1 MAKASKHPGD
11 DGDWCQGGPTRLTI
25 PQRMAT
31 SIDVVSPAVLAK
43 MREEEAFLASIPNA
57 DAAPKRFTD
66 RRPPVD
72 RSKLIP

>member
-11 DGDWCQGGPTRLTI
+11 DGDWHQGAPA
-25 PQRMAT
+25 RMSIRERMNTDMGVT
-31 SIDVVSPAVLAK
+31 SAAVQAK
-43 MREEEAFLASIPNA
+43 MWEEDAFLASIPNGG
-57 DAAPKRFTD
+57 DVPKRFTD

>member
-1 MAKASKHPGD
+1 MAKAAKHPGD
-11 DGDWCQGGPTRLTI
+11 DGDWCQGERP
-25 PQRMAT
+25 RM
-31 SIDVVSPAVLAK
+31 SIRDRMNTDMGVTSPAVQAA
-43 MREEEAFLASIPNA
+43 MRADDAFLASIPAA